1 MLRLWRDQVRIALC
15 PDRVITVHYRAGLRP
30 RIVAKQ
36 VRHYSA
42 AEPGWQAALPVLQSA
57 LANPDWENAD
67 ATLILSNHFMRFLLL
82 PWSDVALTGAE
93 KLSLLQHRFNEVY
106 GEASATWELRLNEG
120 SFAAPSLASAVDRD
134 LLGQLQG
141 IFKASPLRLKSI
153 QPYLMSAFNVC
164 RRDLGNGA
172 AWLVLVEQG
181 MSCIGLLHRG
191 QWQSIRLRRTGSDWF
206 DETMLAL
213 EREILLADHGKQ
225 TSKVLVYAPEH
236 PVPALLKRGALTI
249 HAVLPDARAALAP
262 GDMGG
267 YAMAAAGI

>member
-15 PDRVITVHYRAGLRP
+15 PDRMITVHHRAGLRP
-30 RIVAKQ
+30 HIVAKR
-36 VRHYSA
+36 VHHYSA
-42 AEPGWQAALPVLQSA
+42 AEPGWQAALPVLQAA
-57 LANPDWENAD
+57 LANPDWKNAD

-82 PWSDVALTGAE
+82 PWNDVALTDAE

-106 GEASATWELRLNEG
+106 GEASASWELRLNEG
-120 SFAAPSLASAVDRD
+120 SFGAPSLASAVDRD
-134 LLGQLQG
+134 LLGQLQD
-141 IFKASPLRLKSI
+141 IFKASPLRLKSV

-164 RRDLGNGA
+164 RNKLGNGA

-213 EREILLADHGKQ
+213 EREILLADSGNH
-225 TSKVLVYAPEH
+225 SSEVFIYAPEH
-236 PVPALLKRGALTI
+236 PMFTPIKRGALAI
-249 HAVLPDARAALAP
+249 HPVLPDARAALAP
-262 GDMGG
+262 GEISS

>member
-36 VRHYSA
+36 VHHYSA
-42 AEPGWQAALPVLQSA
+42 AEPGWQAALPVLQAA
-57 LANPDWENAD
+57 LVNTDWKNAD

-82 PWSDVALTGAE
+82 PWNDVALTGAE
-93 KLSLLQHRFNEVY
+93 KLSLLQHRFSEVY
-106 GEASATWELRLNEG
+106 GEASASWELRLHEG
-120 SFAAPSLASAVDRD
+120 AFAAPSLASAVDSD
-134 LLGQLQG
+134 MLEQLQG

-153 QPYLMSAFNVC
+153 QPYLMSAFNAC
-164 RRDLGNGA
+164 RRDLGDGA

-213 EREILLADHGKQ
+213 EREILLADH
-225 TSKVLVYAPEH
+225 SSESRKVLMYAPEYPGLAIH
-236 PVPALLKRGALTI
+236 KRGALTI
-249 HAVLPDARAALAP
+249 HALLPDARTAFAP
-262 GDMGG
+262 GEMGG